1 MSNQAL
7 QYVHFK
13 PKSVLFKEGEKP
25 DFAYIIKKGNVRISK
40 RGPSGKKISIAKA
53 GQGNIVGEMAI
64 ISDSP
69 RSATVVA
76 IDTVEAIAINKTS
89 FDTKLK
95 SADPF
100 LHSLISTVIK
110 RLRKTSDH
118 TVALYDKVREQ
129 EKNNLITVQPSKKKE
144 VTKEGISRVNLLLAD
159 PNRQTRHGLRS
170 GLFSH
175 GFRDI
180 CDTST
185 YQQITEQT
193 RHKNF
198 DLIILDAAFG
208 MYELTTLI
216 QEIRHA
222 KSSKNPFA
230 TILVITEKHQTELHD
245 PLRHSGCDEIL
256 TKPLSMMDII
266 GFIDNMI
273 QNNARTFVVT
283 RDYAGPDRPNY
294 KDHTA
299 QDAPRFRPP
308 NSLVAKMVNR
318 VDCKV
323 VDEAIQKAS
332 LQFNEMKIER
342 HLVQIDWLL
351 KRLGSTDCPPHDIHY
366 LFDQI
371 EQAINDLILRTQA
384 SRFDEARK
392 ICHKLKQALSSP
404 CLQEITSLYQLL
416 LQCFPQNTTPH
427 VISTSILPPH
437 STASLS

>member
-7 QYVHFK
+7 QNIQFK
-13 PKSVLFKEGEKP
+13 PKSTLFREGEKP
-25 DFAYIIKKGNVRISK
+25 DFAYIIKKGSVRISK
-40 RGPSGKKISIAKA
+40 RGPSGKKISIATV
-53 GQGNIVGEMAI
+53 GQGSIVGEMAI

-76 IDTVEAIAINKTS
+76 LDTVEVIAISKQS

-100 LHSLISTVIK
+100 LYSLISTVIK

-118 TVALYDKVREQ
+118 TVALYERVRKQEQ
-129 EKNNLITVQPSKKKE
+129 NNLTKVHHLKKKE
-144 VTKEGISRVNLLLAD
+144 VSKQGISKVNLLLAD

-185 YQQITEQT
+185 YQQIAENT

-208 MYELTTLI
+208 VRELTSLI

-230 TILVITEKHQTELHD
+230 TILVITENHQSELHET
-245 PLRHSGCDEIL
+245 LRHSGCDEIL
-256 TKPLSMMDII
+256 TKPLSMKDII
-266 GFIDNMI
+266 DFIDNMV
-273 QNNARTFVVT
+273 QNNTRTFVVT

-294 KDHTA
+294 REGTA

-308 NSLVAKMVNR
+308 NSFVAKMVNR
-318 VDCKV
+318 VPCKV
-323 VDEAIQKAS
+323 VDNAILKAS

-351 KRLGSTDCPPHDIHY
+351 SSLSATDCPPHDENY
-366 LFDQI
+366 LYDQI
-371 EQAINDLILRTQA
+371 DQAISDLLLRTQTG
-384 SRFDEARK
+384 RFDEAHA
-392 ICHKLKQALSSP
+392 ICHKFKQALSTP
-404 CLQEITSLYQLL
+404 CLQEIKSLYRRLQNSLPLQVGAQIADQASEPSQL
-416 LQCFPQNTTPH
+416 
-427 VISTSILPPH
+427 SS
-437 STASLS
+437 SL

>member
-1 MSNQAL
+1 MSNQAF

-13 PKSVLFKEGEKP
+13 PKSILFREGEKA
-25 DFAYIIKKGNVRISK
+25 DFAYIIKSGSVRISK
-40 RGPSGKKISIAKA
+40 RGPSGKKISIATV

-64 ISDSP
+64 ISDNP

-76 IDTVEAIAINKTS
+76 VDTVEAIAISKKS

-95 SADPF
+95 AADPF
-100 LHSLISTVIK
+100 LYSLIATVIK

-118 TVALYDKVREQ
+118 TVALYEKVREQ
-129 EKNNLITVQPSKKKE
+129 EKNNLIALQPAKKKE
-144 VTKEGISRVNLLLAD
+144 ITKEGISKVNLLLAD

-180 CDTST
+180 CDTSS
-185 YQQITEQT
+185 YQQIAEQT

-208 MYELTTLI
+208 LRELTNLI

-230 TILVITEKHQTELHD
+230 TILVITENHQTDIHET
-245 PLRHSGCDEIL
+245 LRHSGCDEIL

-273 QNNARTFVVT
+273 ENNARTFVVT

-294 KDHTA
+294 KEETA

-308 NSLVAKMVNR
+308 NSFVAKMVNR
-318 VDCKV
+318 VSCTV
-323 VDEAIQKAS
+323 VDDAIQKAS

-351 KRLGSTDCPPHDIHY
+351 TRLSSKDCPPHDEYY

-371 EQAINDLILRTQA
+371 GQAVNDLILRTQIA
-384 SRFDEARK
+384 RFDEAQDA
-392 ICHKLKQALSSP
+392 CHKLNRALATP
-404 CLQEITSLYQLL
+404 NLQEIKSLFHLL
-416 LQCFPQNTTPH
+416 LSYLPAQITPQASSNALN
-427 VISTSILPPH
+427 SLPP
-437 STASLS
+437 TLSL